1 MRPTF
6 PKSERLSGKK
16 KIGVL
21 FQKGR
26 TDLRS
31 FYLFPFRV
39 IYHHAVNEA
48 GERDGYAG
56 AGQPTA
62 AVLINVSKR
71 QFKHAVDRNLIR
83 RRIREAYRLNKQ
95 LLGVENS
102 PPTEIAFLYIA
113 KTKATFQE
121 IEKGMK
127 RTLKKVDSGHTDI

>member
-16 KIGVL
+16 KIGIL

-26 TDLRS
+26 ADLRS

-39 IYHHAVNEA
+39 IYHYAVNEA
-48 GERDGYAG
+48 GERDGAG
-56 AGQPTA
+56 AA

-71 QFKHAVDRNLIR
+71 QFKRAVDRNLLR

-95 LLGVENS
+95 LLGVANS

-113 KTKATFQE
+113 KTKATFEE

-127 RTLKKVDSGHTDI
+127 RTLRKVDSGHTDPPR